1 MEWGS
6 FGFTKHCHCV
16 LVEKL
21 IEYFIENS
29 GEYDCENITGNISSF
44 SPLNANVNTILKYY
58 RKDAL
63 NKKLKLIKGA
73 IKIFTKKLLG
83 QEIFSSMIPGA
94 MKYTAPLLLDTK
106 CTLPYTKYTWKWNY
120 VGNYKPISWL
130 NLFWKL
136 LASIINE
143 KDHNHWNKQNLLPNE
158 QRGCQQRTRLAKDRY
173 LIDNSWD
180 SHEHYRIALKKYAK
194 LENDFLF
201 WDEQTRES

>member
-1 MEWGS
+1 MYINLFETPFIIFFSHIYIFLWNGEALDLLNIVTACQ
-6 FGFTKHCHCV
+6 F
-16 LVEKL
+16 EKL

-29 GEYDCENITGNISSF
+29 GEYDCENINGNISSF

-106 CTLPYTKYTWKWNY
+106 CTLPYTKYT
-120 VGNYKPISWL
+120 
-130 NLFWKL
+130 
-136 LASIINE
+136 
-143 KDHNHWNKQNLLPNE
+143 
-158 QRGCQQRTRLAKDRY
+158 
-173 LIDNSWD
+173 
-180 SHEHYRIALKKYAK
+180 
-194 LENDFLF
+194 
-201 WDEQTRES
+201 